1 MPRFLLLAL
10 AVAVAGCADSG
21 SAGGGDVDTDDLDAF
36 QTFSYSA
43 GFQSG
48 EQFVA
53 QDSSFNF
60 QRFLDGFNAGLAGDS
75 VEIAYAL
82 GLQFGLQ
89 VNADTTGPLSTL
101 DRDLF
106 LAGIRQALAGDSSR
120 VSEDAFLVA
129 QAAVEDSLMLRN
141 LRREAATNPQ
151 AQQQLDRIAS
161 NAAMADS
168 FFTAVR
174 GRDGV
179 RELGSNGVLYISTA
193 TGDGASPQRG
203 DRVAVRY
210 QGRFP
215 NGDVFDESGDEPTVL
230 PINNVVNGF
239 RDALLDMREGGSRTV
254 FIPASQAYGLIGQ
267 PGQGGQGGIPPN
279 TPLEFDIELVEILDA
294 QMQQLPPG
302 FGAPR

>member
-21 SAGGGDVDTDDLDAF
+21 SAGGDVDTDDLDAF

-48 EQFVA
+48 EQFAA

-60 QRFLDGFNAGLAGDS
+60 QRFLDGFNAGLRGDS

-120 VSEDAFLVA
+120 VSEDAFLMA

-141 LRREAATNPQ
+141 LRREAGTNPQ
-151 AQQQLDRIAS
+151 AQQQLDLIAD
-161 NAAMADS
+161 NAVRADS

-174 GRDGV
+174 ARDGV
-179 RELGSNGVLYISTA
+179 RELGTNGVLYINKA

-203 DRVAVRY
+203 DRVAGIY
-210 QGRFP
+210 QGRYP
-215 NGDVFDESGDEPTVL
+215 K
-230 PINNVVNGF
+230 
-239 RDALLDMREGGSRTV
+239 
-254 FIPASQAYGLIGQ
+254 GQ
-267 PGQGGQGGIPPN
+267 PRQDGSGIPPN

-294 QMQQLPPG
+294 QMQQQLPPG
-302 FGAPR
+302 FGAPPQ